1 LSGMVRPSVFAVI
14 RLMTNSNFVGCCTG
28 MSAVIRIEQHDQ
40 VLCDVRSIRHEV
52 IRRGSFQVRRN

>member
-1 LSGMVRPSVFAVI
+1 
-14 RLMTNSNFVGCCTG
+14 MTNSNFVGRRTG

-52 IRRGSFQVRRN
+52 IREGFFQVKRN

>member
-1 LSGMVRPSVFAVI
+1 MVGPSIFAVI
-14 RLMTNSNFVGCCTG
+14 RLMTNSNFVGRRTG

-52 IRRGSFQVRRN
+52 IREGFFQVKRN

>member
-1 LSGMVRPSVFAVI
+1 MARPSVFAVI

-28 MSAVIRIEQHDQ
+28 MPAVIRIEQHDQ

-52 IRRGSFQVRRN
+52 IRTGSFQLSRN